1 MPPLSLAVTQ
11 HSLTCARSVL
21 QSCPAL
27 CNPMDR
33 SPPDLS
39 VHGTF
44 QAKILEWVAISFFRG
59 SSRPRARICISCVSC
74 IAGRFF
80 TAAPPGKHIPS
91 LLLFSHP
98 VMSNSLQ
105 PHGLQHTKPP
115 CPSASPKFPGGA
127 SWGGKNPPVNA
138 GHRRD
143 VGSIP
148 GSGRFPGEGHG
159 NPPQY
164 SCLENPMDRGAWQ
177 ATSIGS
183 QRVRHN

>member
-59 SSRPRARICISCVSC
+59 SSQPRARICISCVSC

-91 LLLFSHP
+91 LLLFSRP

-115 CPSASPKFPGGA
+115 CPQHLPSFQVALVGGEKTHLSMQDTEETWVQSLGQEDSLEKGMATHPNILAWRIPWTEEPGRLR
-127 SWGGKNPPVNA
+127 P
-138 GHRRD
+138 
-143 VGSIP
+143 
-148 GSGRFPGEGHG
+148 
-159 NPPQY
+159 
-164 SCLENPMDRGAWQ
+164 
-177 ATSIGS
+177 
-183 QRVRHN
+183 